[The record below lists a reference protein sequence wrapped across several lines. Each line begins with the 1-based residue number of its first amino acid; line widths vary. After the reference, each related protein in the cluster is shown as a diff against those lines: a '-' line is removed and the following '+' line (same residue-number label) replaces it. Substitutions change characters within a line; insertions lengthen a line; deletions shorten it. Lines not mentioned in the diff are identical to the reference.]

1 MCILTDPDCKLNDG
15 LVGLI
20 SLKILFCAG
29 EVLLIGDVE
38 EPCVDTLELPPPDAV
53 APVVIP
59 QFNSLTTTELNLKT
73 VSPAKIKSLVP
84 LLLSLRKG
92 SLVSDQKKLEGY
104 KVELKLVKEGMSKKY
119 NIFQYKAKIK

>member
-1 MCILTDPDCKLNDG
+1 MSKYAVIEIGGKQEKVS
-15 LVGLI
+15 VG
-20 SLKILFCAG
+20 
-29 EVLLIGDVE
+29 
-38 EPCVDTLELPPPDAV
+38 DTFE
-53 APVVIP
+53 
-59 QFNSLTTTELNLKT
+59 T

-119 NIFQYKAKIK
+119 NIFQYKAKTGSRFKV